1 MIKGSNKKIKLPGS
15 LYLGLILNIFLAILA
30 AVVMYI
36 LAITLS
42 TRYINYEY
50 LARENQQQRR
60 DNYLRDLQSFVT
72 SRGLTFDEADRISE
86 WARANKYVYLL
97 VQKDDQLLYP
107 SDAPELPE
115 KNPESDKNNTQ
126 NGTEDGTEDGTE
138 GGGTE
143 GGNGEDGTEDGTE
156 GGDTEGGNTEGGA
169 ESGADKENNKEDNK
183 NDNENTGTGGGTG
196 IGDVI
201 GGFTESRPSREE
213 LIAAAQANGL
223 HEIEMVD
230 GTIFVSLTE
239 YSQTL
244 YLEISRLL
252 SLVLAAAALAIVLI
266 NYFRIIIRRIKRLE
280 NDVNIVSHEDMNHV
294 IVGKGNDE
302 LTNLSRN
309 VEVMRNT
316 MLENLK
322 NEQEAREANT
332 ELITSISHDIRTP
345 LTVLMGYVEMMKNH
359 DGSDETMQRYIAAT
373 ETTAQRLKQLSDDM
387 FRYSLAFGDAKK
399 GITLEEYDARTLLE
413 QLFSEH
419 ILLLREQGF
428 EISNEQLGEGIREGS
443 TVRTDAQNLMRIVDN
458 IFSNLSKYADKDSP
472 INITVSNLGD
482 EIRIEFI
489 NKIRADG
496 EVAESNGIGLK
507 TCVRLASL
515 IAKKFEYQ
523 RRGEL
528 FMSCLT
534 LNINDPKTEKSA
546 RTR

>member
-1 MIKGSNKKIKLPGS
+1 
-15 LYLGLILNIFLAILA
+15 
-30 AVVMYI
+30 MYV

-42 TRYINYEY
+42 NRYINDEY
-50 LARENQQQRR
+50 LARDNQQQRR
-60 DNYLRDLQSFVT
+60 DEYLRDLQHFVT
-72 SRGLTFDEADRISE
+72 SRELTFDEADRISE
-86 WARANKYVYLL
+86 WARANRYVYLL

-107 SDAPELPE
+107 SDEPEEPE
-115 KNPESDKNNTQ
+115 KTPDNSENSGDTTED
-126 NGTEDGTEDGTE
+126 GTGDGTEDGTGGAE
-138 GGGTE
+138 DGTGSGDNTDQKPGNGNGDDDGKEDDKEDEDDNKENGGGGT
-143 GGNGEDGTEDGTE
+143 N
-156 GGDTEGGNTEGGA
+156 
-169 ESGADKENNKEDNK
+169 
-183 NDNENTGTGGGTG
+183 

-201 GGFTESRPSREE
+201 GGFTESRPSRDE

-244 YLEISRLL
+244 YFELSRLF
-252 SLVLAAAALAIVLI
+252 SLVLAALALAIVLI

-280 NDVNIVSHEDMNHV
+280 NDVNIVSHEDMNHI

-302 LTNLSRN
+302 LTNLSKN

-316 MLENLK
+316 MLLNLK
-322 NEQEAREANT
+322 SEQEAREANT

-359 DGSDETMQRYIAAT
+359 DGIDETMQRYVSAT

-399 GITLEEYDARTLLE
+399 GISLEEYDAKTLLE

-428 EISNEQLGEGIREGS
+428 EIKNEQLGEGLKEGS

-458 IFSNLSKYADKDSP
+458 IFSNLRKYADKDEP
-472 INITVSNLGD
+472 ISITISNTDD
-482 EIRIEFI
+482 ELRVEFVNRIRT
-489 NKIRADG
+489 DG

-507 TCVRLASL
+507 TCARLASL

-523 RRGEL
+523 RKGEL

-534 LNINDPKTEKSA
+534 LNINDPK
-546 RTR
+546 